1 MQINRR
7 EFIMESQLINRLI
20 LQSNYFILNQ
30 IRQVVRTSKKLRAS
44 EGLPREKSLH
54 FCKLFEVTW
63 RIRKV
68 MQYLGITHL
77 LNQLIWRLLNLVTSR
92 SYIRLICVFTLKLL
106 QFKMRTSAIVL
117 AALLG
122 TIAFAEPTL
131 K

>member
-1 MQINRR
+1 LSSGSDAI
-7 EFIMESQLINRLI
+7 
-20 LQSNYFILNQ
+20 
-30 IRQVVRTSKKLRAS
+30 
-44 EGLPREKSLH
+44 SLEEWSH
-54 FCKLFEVTW
+54 FCKIIEVTW

-77 LNQLIWRLLNLVTSR
+77 LNQMVWRLLNIVTLK

-106 QFKMRTSAIVL
+106 QIKMRTSAIVL

-131 K
+131 KQKLG